1 MDTYRD
7 RLVQLVR
14 RITAVPDFPEQTLLN
29 VNLPPVPSAQVL
41 GAQVTKLGS
50 RFFSESLSR
59 MKDPWGREIM
69 WIGGGTITWTGGE
82 DSDHSAVA
90 DGYVSITP
98 LHMDL
103 TNYSLIET
111 VRGWRLE
118 G

>member
-1 MDTYRD
+1 MKMRRVLHATDFSTASSRAFKRAVD
-7 RLVQLVR
+7 IAKASGAELLLVHVLPSV
-14 RITAVPDFPEQTLLN
+14 FP
-29 VNLPPVPSAQVL
+29 V
-41 GAQVTKLGS
+41 
-50 RFFSESLSR
+50 
-59 MKDPWGREIM
+59 
-69 WIGGGTITWTGGE
+69 
-82 DSDHSAVA
+82 VA